1 MPFAVMKTRRWV
13 PTCAALVF
21 FIVALTAPPVSAQQT
36 VEVIIQNYRFEPAQ
50 VRIRAGDTVKWTNQE
65 KRTSHS
71 VLFSAAQGGESER
84 LFPEE
89 SWQRRFDAPGRYPYA
104 CGPHPE
110 MKGEVEVIP

>member
-1 MPFAVMKTRRWV
+1 MPFTVMKNGRRV
-13 PTCAALVF
+13 PGCAALAF
-21 FIVALTAPPVSAQQT
+21 FCAMLIMLPVCAQQT
-36 VEVIIQNYRFEPAQ
+36 VEVIIQNYRFQPAQ
-50 VRIRAGDTVKWTNQE
+50 LRIRAGDTVKWTNQE

-71 VLFSAAQGGESER
+71 VVFSDAQGGESER